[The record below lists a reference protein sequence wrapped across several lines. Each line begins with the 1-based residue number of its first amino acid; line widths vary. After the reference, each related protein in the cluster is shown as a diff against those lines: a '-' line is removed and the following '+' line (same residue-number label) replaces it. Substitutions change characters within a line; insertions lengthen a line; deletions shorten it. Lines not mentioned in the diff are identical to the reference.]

1 MICMYSINMLKST
14 FDMKQYEEKFLALLD
29 GFNSGNTYE
38 EQNNWFVQL
47 NNHRILYES
56 VNNSLMIQH
65 FGHLDDEKIHEDYSS
80 FIEEEPRYLALVGD
94 YYRAILRAR
103 FREQLESKWGE
114 QLFRLAEIKQKT
126 FNHQIVDEIQDENR
140 LIAQYQQLVGK
151 AVISFQD
158 QKLSFSTLAPYLSS
172 SDRVIRKE
180 AHESK
185 AQYFKDHEDDFDFL
199 LDELVKTRH
208 QIALKL
214 GYPSFVELGYH
225 RMNRTSH
232 TPEDLTNYRKQVK
245 EHGVPFI
252 SMLQEKQQNR
262 IGVNKL
268 KYYDEPFSFPKGA
281 PKPKGTPQDILN
293 TYREI
298 FNELSPETAAFFN
311 EMVEKGNIDVESRQN
326 KMNGAFASYVGSEVS
341 PFIYANFNGT
351 SNDVRVFAHEMGH
364 AFQFYMTRHLNIHEY
379 IIPYDSAELFSFSME
394 RLVWPWMDQFFGN
407 DTDKYKFSHLTGA
420 FKYMPLA
427 SAIDKFEHFLFTY
440 PNVTIQERK
449 KKWKELEHSYMPE
462 RDYDG
467 NEFLE
472 QGTGFYEIGHL
483 FTSPFYF
490 MDYDLA
496 NFCSVQLW
504 IKDQEQGES
513 AFDSYLK
520 MCERGGSLSFNEL
533 LKSADLDSP
542 FDENSLKPLIEKV
555 QKWIDQVD
563 DHLF

>member
-1 MICMYSINMLKST
+1 VICIESIEKLK
-14 FDMKQYEEKFLALLD
+14 FRLDMQQYEEEFLILLD
-29 GFNSGNTYE
+29 GFNSGVTYE
-38 EQNNWFVQL
+38 EQNDWFVQL
-47 NNHRILYES
+47 NNHRLLYES
-56 VNNSLMIQH
+56 TKNSLMIQH
-65 FGHLDDEKIHEDYSS
+65 FGNSDDEKIHEDYTY

-126 FNHQIVDEIQDENR
+126 FNNQIVNEIQNENR

-151 AVISFQD
+151 AVICFQD
-158 QKLSFSTLAPYLSS
+158 QKLSFASLAPYLSS
-172 SDRVIRKE
+172 SDRAIRKE

-185 AQYFKDHEDDFDFL
+185 AQYFKDHEDDFDIL
-199 LDELVKTRH
+199 LDKLVKTRH

-214 GYPSFVELGYH
+214 GYPSFVELGYD
-225 RMNRTSH
+225 RMNRTSY
-232 TPEDLTNYRKQVK
+232 TPDDLIKYRKQVK
-245 EHGVPFI
+245 EHGVLFI
-252 SMLQEKQQNR
+252 STLRKKQQNR
-262 IGVNKL
+262 IGVSKL
-268 KYYDEPFSFPKGA
+268 KYYDEPFSYPKGA
-281 PKPKGTPQDILN
+281 PKPNGTTQDILN
-293 TYREI
+293 TYRSI
-298 FNELSPETAAFFN
+298 FNEMSPETAAFF
-311 EMVEKGNIDVESRQN
+311 EEVLAKGNIDVESRLN

-351 SNDVRVFAHEMGH
+351 SNDVRVFAHEAGH

-394 RLVWPWMDQFFGN
+394 RLVWPWMDQFFGSE
-407 DTDKYKFSHLTGA
+407 TDKYKFSHLTGA
-420 FKYMPLA
+420 FMFMPLA
-427 SAIDKFEHFLFTY
+427 SAVDEFEHFLFIF
-440 PNVTIQERK
+440 PNATIQERK
-449 KKWKELEHSYMPE
+449 QKWKELEHQYIPE

-496 NFCSVQLW
+496 HFCSVQLW
-504 IKDQEQGES
+504 IKDQEHGES
-513 AFDSYLK
+513 FASYLK

-533 LKSADLDSP
+533 LKSADLVSP
-542 FDENSLKPLIEKV
+542 FEENSLKPLIQKV
-555 QKWIDQVD
+555 QKWINQVD
-563 DHLF
+563 DQLF